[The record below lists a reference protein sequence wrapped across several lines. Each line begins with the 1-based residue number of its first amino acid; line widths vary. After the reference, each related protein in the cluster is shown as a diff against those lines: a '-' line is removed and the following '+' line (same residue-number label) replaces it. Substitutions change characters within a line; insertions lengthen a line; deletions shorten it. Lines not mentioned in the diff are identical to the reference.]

1 VRSVS
6 VYWRTPFL
14 VLACVCLIAGAV
26 PYQSAHGDISPIDP
40 PVKSTTDSTVTTAPS
55 APETYTVGLL
65 YLMDLVLITI

>member
-1 VRSVS
+1 MRSVS

-26 PYQSAHGDISPIDP
+26 PYQSVHGDISPIDP
-40 PVKSTTDSTVTTAPS
+40 PIKSPTDSTGTPPPPAPD
-55 APETYTVGLL
+55 PYTGDLL